1 MEDLLVLKLCSYDVQ
16 SALKRDD
23 YKQAAMYIHSFLNL
37 DKSVLTITDG
47 DQSDADS
54 LLSLKTSLNT
64 LNDAQVNFMIR
75 GILNR

>member
-1 MEDLLVLKLCSYDVQ
+1 MEDLLVLK
-16 SALKRDD
+16 RDD
-23 YKQAAMYIHSFLNL
+23 YEQAAMYIHSFLNL

-64 LNDAQVNFMIR
+64 LNDAQVNSMIR
-75 GILNR
+75 GTLNR